1 MQDQVVFLTFNCLL
15 AETFYWNR
23 YKWYKRFSL
32 SKPKKFDQWWQHAYI
47 EMLFPDDF
55 VIKLVL
61 FTSGMQCKYSLEMKR
76 YLFFRFFFYLV
87 AFTSSMNSS
96 QYCSGNN
103 NNLEYFLFQVKS
115 SLTLQFNLSNWFNVV
130 IIFST

>member
-1 MQDQVVFLTFNCLL
+1 MQDQVMFLTFNCLL

-61 FTSGMQCKYSLEMKR
+61 FTSEMQCK
-76 YLFFRFFFYLV
+76 FDFRFFDFSIFFYLV
-87 AFTSSMNSS
+87 AVTSSMNSS

-130 IIFST
+130 IFST

>member
-15 AETFYWNR
+15 ETFYWNR

-61 FTSGMQCKYSLEMKR
+61 FTSEMQCK
-76 YLFFRFFFYLV
+76 FDFRFFDFSIFFYLV
-87 AFTSSMNSS
+87 AVTSSMNSS

-103 NNLEYFLFQVKS
+103 NNLEFFLFQVKS
-115 SLTLQFNLSNWFNVV
+115 SLTLQFNLSN
-130 IIFST
+130 

>member
-61 FTSGMQCKYSLEMKR
+61 FTSEMQCK
-76 YLFFRFFFYLV
+76 FDFRFFDFFL
-87 AFTSSMNSS
+87 SG
-96 QYCSGNN
+96 CSYIQH
-103 NNLEYFLFQVKS
+103 EF
-115 SLTLQFNLSNWFNVV
+115 
-130 IIFST
+130 

>member
-61 FTSGMQCKYSLEMKR
+61 FTSEMQCK
-76 YLFFRFFFYLV
+76 FDFFFYLV
-87 AFTSSMNSS
+87 AVTSSMNSS